1 MIVVC
6 RPPRKKLEVGDIV
19 LLRDDEQVPADI
31 AVLST
36 ADADGVCYVET
47 KNLDGETNLKVR
59 KSLKGTANINSEED
73 VEHARFMVDAE
84 PPTANLYTF
93 NAVLKYSSREPA
105 PDDEPRRP
113 AATDASLGSTGSAW
127 KDKIEPITINELLLR
142 GCTIR
147 NSGWIIGLV
156 LFTGRDTKIMMN
168 GGDTPVG
175 LSCVPNVRRRPDLTR
190 PPARL
195 AVQAIQD

>member
-1 MIVVC
+1 MDWD
-6 RPPRKKLEVGDIV
+6 RSSAGTAKWERTLWKKLEVGDIV

-59 KSLKGTANINSEED
+59 KSLRGTANINSEED

-93 NAVLKYSSREPA
+93 NAVLKYSSREPS
-105 PDDEPRRP
+105 PDGGPLHP
-113 AATDASLGSTGSAW
+113 ASTEASHGSTGSAAW

-168 GGDTPVG
+168 GGDTPVR
-175 LSCVPNVRRRPDLTR
+175 LQSSPVPC
-190 PPARL
+190 
-195 AVQAIQD
+195 